1 MPGQASILKIAAST
15 NFATRA
21 FLISRKQDTAVNP
34 KHSNQWIVVK
44 VNQARSLSGGQ
55 KNPARFEGGEINT
68 MADANEKPQID
79 RFKEAARQLDCD
91 DDKQRFETKLGKI
104 AGTKP
109 TKDETPKK

>member
-1 MPGQASILKIAAST
+1 
-15 NFATRA
+15 
-21 FLISRKQDTAVNP
+21 
-34 KHSNQWIVVK
+34 
-44 VNQARSLSGGQ
+44 
-55 KNPARFEGGEINT
+55 